1 MAEESPLLAAVK
13 QLQQSIA
20 SLQDAVE
27 HREEERQRSVNLEEE
42 LHRVGADR
50 SRLAHALD
58 SAEARGARLEEATRD
73 VARRLVAAMETVRSV
88 LARQRGAA

>member
-58 SAEARGARLEEATRD
+58 SAEARGARLEEANRD

>member
-20 SLQDAVE
+20 TLQDAVE
-27 HREEERQRSVNLEEE
+27 HREEARHRRANLEEE

-58 SAEARGARLEEATRD
+58 SAEARAGRLEEANRD
-73 VARRLVAAMETVRSV
+73 VARRLVGAMETVRSV